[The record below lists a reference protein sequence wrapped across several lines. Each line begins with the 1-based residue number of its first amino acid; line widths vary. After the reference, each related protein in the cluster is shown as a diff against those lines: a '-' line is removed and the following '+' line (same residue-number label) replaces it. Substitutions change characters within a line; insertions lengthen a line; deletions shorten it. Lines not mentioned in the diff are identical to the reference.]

1 MTSTELT
8 IRDFRPED
16 AEAVAAAHRAGREHL
31 VMTAEALLWM
41 NARQNPDEHFRT
53 IVAELDGR
61 VVGAVRCGLV
71 LGTTTTGVGY
81 ANGSVLP
88 GFRRRGAATALLAA
102 AERHLAGHG
111 VTELHS
117 WLDEE
122 PDSLAFA
129 SARGYEL
136 RSTAQF
142 GGRDLTLPLPQ
153 APVRPAGVELCPA
166 TDWADDP
173 RALFLVEAEAI
184 RDEPGEVSMDAL
196 DYEEWLQDDWAR
208 PDLDRGLT
216 VVAVVDGEP
225 AAFTMVRTDGVD
237 RYWSA
242 FTACRREFRGRGL
255 TKLAKLESLRLAAA
269 AGYRHAYTSNDM
281 TNAPMLAINA
291 WLGYERCAG
300 ERKGI
305 RRLPTS

>member
-1 MTSTELT
+1 MTSLT
-8 IRDFRPED
+8 IRDFRPDD

-31 VMTAEALLWM
+31 VMTSEALLWL
-41 NARQNPDEHFRT
+41 NGRQSPGEHFRT
-53 IVAELDGR
+53 FVAELDGR
-61 VVGAVRCGLV
+61 VVGAVRCAVV

-88 GFRRRGAATALLAA
+88 QFRRRGASTALLAA

-111 VTELHS
+111 VSELHT
-117 WLDEE
+117 WLDDE
-122 PDSLAFA
+122 PASLAFA
-129 SARGYEL
+129 AARGYEL
-136 RSTAQF
+136 GRAAQF
-142 GGRDLTLPLPQ
+142 GGRDLALPLPQ
-153 APVRPAGVELCPA
+153 APVRPAGVELRPA
-166 TDWADDP
+166 GDWAADP
-173 RALFLVEAEAI
+173 RPLFLVEADAI
-184 RDEPGEVSMDAL
+184 QDEPGEVPMDAL
-196 DYEEWLQDDWAR
+196 DYEDWLRGDWAR
-208 PDLDRGLT
+208 PDLDRALT

-225 AAFTMVRTDGVD
+225 AAFSMAQTDGVD

-255 TKLAKLESLRLAAA
+255 SKLAKLESLRLAAA
-269 AGYRHAYTSNDM
+269 AGYRRAYTSNDE

-305 RRLPTS
+305 KRLK

>member
-1 MTSTELT
+1 MTSLT
-8 IRDFRPED
+8 IRDFRPDD

-31 VMTAEALLWM
+31 VMTSEALLWL
-41 NARQNPDEHFRT
+41 NGRQSPGEHFRT
-53 IVAELDGR
+53 FVAELDGR
-61 VVGAVRCGLV
+61 VVGAVRCAVV

-88 GFRRRGAATALLAA
+88 QFRRRGAATALLAA

-111 VTELHS
+111 VSELHT
-117 WLDEE
+117 WLDDE
-122 PDSLAFA
+122 PASLAFA
-129 SARGYEL
+129 AARGYEL
-136 RSTAQF
+136 GRAAQF
-142 GGRDLTLPLPQ
+142 GGRDLALPLPQ
-153 APVRPAGVELCPA
+153 APVRPAGVELRPA
-166 TDWADDP
+166 GDWAADP
-173 RALFLVEAEAI
+173 RPLFLVEADAI
-184 RDEPGEVSMDAL
+184 QDEPGEVPMDAL
-196 DYEEWLQDDWAR
+196 DYEDWLRGDWAR
-208 PDLDRGLT
+208 PDLDRALT

-225 AAFTMVRTDGVD
+225 AAFSMAQTDGVD

-255 TKLAKLESLRLAAA
+255 SKLAKLESLRLAAA
-269 AGYRHAYTSNDM
+269 AGYRRAYTSNDE

-305 RRLPTS
+305 KRLK